1 MYSAGLLAA
10 VTSLSSQARVP
21 MIFQSLE
28 GILFGSQCCP
38 WMLLCLAHHE
48 WLHVVLCNKAC
59 HDYVRERAS
68 ASAIRL
74 PSDPPRPPTGATSSD
89 TVPLPRAQCLPRLST
104 SAILLPISAITGSS
118 ISLAS
123 DMPRAQDRSMR
134 SPWPNSH
141 NSPAYQFNRGM
152 PTGSAS
158 SQLSQWQRLNAGLS
172 GPLAFEQDFSALDD
186 PASSHDL
193 AFASEPYDFNEDGMP
208 PSQPIDLQLLLSRFR
223 SLDLRVRVLEAE
235 RSGAQQALWHH
246 HRAATDSQRL
256 RSLISPWA
264 YMSSKVDAIRVSLQR
279 TVSRLSSLLG
289 TLQYFTEQALD
300 SASYRH
306 ARFGGWI
313 RWGLDQW
320 GLKAKTNF
328 LNC

>member
-1 MYSAGLLAA
+1 
-10 VTSLSSQARVP
+10 
-21 MIFQSLE
+21 
-28 GILFGSQCCP
+28 
-38 WMLLCLAHHE
+38 
-48 WLHVVLCNKAC
+48 
-59 HDYVRERAS
+59 
-68 ASAIRL
+68 
-74 PSDPPRPPTGATSSD
+74 
-89 TVPLPRAQCLPRLST
+89 
-104 SAILLPISAITGSS
+104 
-118 ISLAS
+118 
-123 DMPRAQDRSMR
+123 MPRAQDRSMR

-172 GPLAFEQDFSALDD
+172 GPLAFQHDFSALDD
-186 PASSHDL
+186 PASSHDV
-193 AFASEPYDFNEDGMP
+193 AFASEPYDFNEDGTP

-279 TVSRLSSLLG
+279 TMSRLSSLLI
-289 TLQYFTEQALD
+289 TLQQSFPTIAQYFTEQALD
-300 SASYRH
+300 SASYQ
-306 ARFGGWI
+306 GPL
-313 RWGLDQW
+313 LD
-320 GLKAKTNF
+320 GSDVDTAA
-328 LNC
+328 